1 MTFHVSDLALKAAY
15 MLFSYY
21 LFVFLIFLF
30 EIKRYKQV
38 TGLDNYLNLSTGERG
53 GEEERISCLLASSK
67 GFAFCRERIEIFLE
81 SGEFYV

>member
-30 EIKRYKQV
+30 EIKRYKPV
-38 TGLDNYLNLSTGERG
+38 TGLDNYLNLSTGE
-53 GEEERISCLLASSK
+53 
-67 GFAFCRERIEIFLE
+67 
-81 SGEFYV
+81 